1 MSGHVGSSVFINERG
16 KEKEE
21 KKKSLGRSIHFSK
34 AIKCMMSKGAKNIL
48 QWI

>member
-21 KKKSLGRSIHFSK
+21 KKKSLGRSLVFSQG
-34 AIKCMMSKGAKNIL
+34 IKYMISKVVKYVL
-48 QWI
+48 EWI